1 MSKQAVITVLG
12 YHVRTHQSLG
22 SDLFMPMCNDFR
34 EDVQKILHDEG
45 FSSKPTM
52 QAKIKGLP
60 TKYPTLFSFLPEK
73 DNYDI

>member
-1 MSKQAVITVLG
+1 MSKQAVITILG

-22 SDLFMPMCNDFR
+22 SNLFMSVCNDTR
-34 EDVQKILHDEG
+34 ENIQNVIQNMG
-45 FSSKPTM
+45 CMSKPTM

-60 TKYPTLFSFLPEK
+60 VKYPTLFSLINEN